1 MVLRYCSEER
11 GGFMNINW
19 GLAPLLT
26 ANSGIL
32 IWPRLLNDIAAIYLI
47 AVGPIGIFGWT
58 DLHARR
64 VY

>member
-1 MVLRYCSEER
+1 
-11 GGFMNINW
+11 MNINW